1 MDNLKRAILPLKEL
15 YGTTPAADFGPIA
28 LKAVRQRMIEAGLA
42 RTTVNQRVRCVR
54 RGFKWA
60 VGEELVPAVVLHA
73 LQSVERL
80 RRGRRNARETMSVRP
95 APDAHVDAV
104 LPFLC
109 PTVRAMVQLQRWPCK
124 LTKPC
129 IF

>member
-1 MDNLKRAILPLKEL
+1 
-15 YGTTPAADFGPIA
+15 
-28 LKAVRQRMIEAGLA
+28 
-42 RTTVNQRVRCVR
+42 
-54 RGFKWA
+54 